1 MAKLSPMMTQ
11 YMKIKDKH
19 QDCMLFFRLGD
30 FYELFFEDAL
40 IVSKE
45 LDLTLT
51 GRDCG
56 LQERA
61 PMCGVPYHAVSIYI
75 NKLIKKGFKVAICEQ
90 TTLPT
95 KGIKIVER
103 EVVRIVTPGTIIE
116 ETLLDESENNYIVSL
131 CMVDDEIGWAY
142 ADISTG
148 QFYIGGML
156 SGNIITAMHD
166 ELSRLNPAEILINAK
181 LDEYLINN
189 GTIKK
194 HFYFSYDAQ
203 LDDYYLLDYATAL
216 ISKHFTEDKKAFSRV
231 DERSMMASG
240 ALLKYLSNT
249 QKNALL
255 QLNKV
260 IFYKS
265 SQYMKI
271 DTFTRNSLELTKT
284 IRKNKKKGS
293 LLWVID
299 KTSTSLGSRKIK
311 QWLEQPL
318 LDKDLIEERLNSI
331 EYLKKDLIKMD
342 NLKEEL
348 KYIKDI
354 QRLSTKIAYAN
365 INPRE
370 CLMLKNSL
378 EVLPKVKELII
389 DSNTSLLDK
398 CYENID
404 DLRDVCDLL
413 GSAIIDNPP
422 ANLKEGGAIQS
433 TYNEKLDELHKIMDN
448 GKDLIASIENAERK
462 STGIKTLK
470 IKYNR
475 VFGYFIEVT
484 KSNIS
489 QVPYRYIRKQ
499 TLSNCERY
507 ITEELKELE
516 DKILGAK
523 EKSIALETDIYN
535 DIKNALKSQIKRL
548 QKSAEYIS
556 IVDALLSLATVA
568 NENSYSKPT
577 INTDGIIDI
586 KSGRHPVVEAAS
598 NINSFVPNN
607 AYLNMDDDRFII
619 ITGPNMSGKSTY
631 LRQVALITIMAQIG
645 SFVPAIDA
653 NLPIT
658 DRVFSRVG
666 ASDDLF
672 LGQSTFMVEMT
683 ELAHIL
689 KNATKDSLIILD
701 EIGRGT
707 STFDGLSIAWSVIEY
722 ICNKQ
727 NIGAKALFATH
738 YHQLSELESKID
750 GIKNYCVAVKEY
762 KNEIIF
768 MRKIVRGGSDRSFG
782 LHVAML
788 AGIPDDVLNRGEEIL
803 TMLEAADINN
813 ASIYGDTITN
823 ITKSKDE
830 KTADKDE
837 DIKML
842 NDLAQAIKDI
852 DLTVTTPIEAFMLIK
867 KYKDKLG

>member
-11 YMKIKDKH
+11 YMAIKEQH

-56 LQERA
+56 LEERA
-61 PMCGVPYHAVSIYI
+61 PMCGVPHHAANIYI
-75 NKLIKKGFKVAICEQ
+75 NKLIKKGYKVAICEQ

-95 KGIKIVER
+95 KGVKIVER

-116 ETLLDESENNYIVSL
+116 EDLLNEGENNYIVSL
-131 CMVDDEIGWAY
+131 SMVDDKVGFAY

-148 QFYIGGML
+148 HFYIGTPFEI
-156 SGNIITAMHD
+156 NIFTTVHE
-166 ELSRLNPAEILINAK
+166 ELSRLNPAEILINSDFTK
-181 LDEYLINN
+181 FVDNN
-189 GTIKK
+189 PSLSKQ
-194 HFYFSYDAQ
+194 FNFSYDKNLEEYFA
-203 LDDYYLLDYATAL
+203 LNYSKALLT
-216 ISKHFTEDKKAFSRV
+216 KHFQENDVLNKVEDYSV
-231 DERSMMASG
+231 MASG

-255 QLNKV
+255 HLNK
-260 IFYKS
+260 ISLYTS

-271 DTFTRNSLELTKT
+271 DPFTRNSLELTKT
-284 IRKNKKKGS
+284 LRGGKKKGS

-318 LDKDLIEERLNSI
+318 LNKAFIEERLDAVD
-331 EYLKKDLIKMD
+331 YFKKDLMRMENIK
-342 NLKEEL
+342 EQL

-354 QRLSTKIAYAN
+354 QRLSTKIAYAS

-370 CLMLKNSL
+370 CIMLKNSL
-378 EVLPKVKELII
+378 EVLPKLKELIKE
-389 DSNTSLLDK
+389 SNLSLLNK

-404 DLRDVCDLL
+404 DLKDVFDLL
-413 GSAIIDNPP
+413 DCAIVDNPP
-422 ANLKEGGAIQS
+422 ANIKEGGVVKRS
-433 TYNEKLDELHKIMDN
+433 YNDSLAELIDIIDN
-448 GKDLIASIENAERK
+448 GKSVIESVERAERE

-484 KSNIS
+484 KSNID

-499 TLSNCERY
+499 TLSNSERY

-516 DKILGAK
+516 EKILGAK
-523 EKSIALETDIYN
+523 DKSVLLEQDIYS

-548 QKSAEYIS
+548 QRSAEYIS
-556 IVDALLSLATVA
+556 VVDALISLATVA
-568 NENSYSKPT
+568 NENGYSKPEM
-577 INTDGIIDI
+577 NADGIIDI

-607 AYLNMDDDRFII
+607 AYLDMKEDRFII

-631 LRQVALITIMAQIG
+631 LRQVALINILAQMG
-645 SFVPAIDA
+645 SFVPAISA
-653 NLPIT
+653 NLPVT

-672 LGQSTFMVEMT
+672 LGQSTFMVEMS

-722 ICNKQ
+722 ICDKKK
-727 NIGAKALFATH
+727 IGAKTLFATH
-738 YHQLSELESKID
+738 YHQLSELEGKID
-750 GIKNYCVAVKEY
+750 GLKNYCVAIKEY

-788 AGIPDDVLNRGEEIL
+788 AGIPRPVLDRGEEIL
-803 TMLEAADINN
+803 ELLEKADINN
-813 ASIYGDTITN
+813 VSIYDNTFSEILDRKSE
-823 ITKSKDE
+823 ITKSE
-830 KTADKDE
+830 E
-837 DIKML
+837 DNSVLFKE
-842 NDLAQAIKDI
+842 LAEEIMDV

-867 KYKDKLG
+867 KYKDKLC